1 MPRIY
6 TMGLKTV
13 SPEVQAEVIQHRG
26 TYKNDNKR
34 MIEDFIRSGEQVMEI
49 VPDGHRQLCSVR
61 TTMNASIKNHGYQD
75 QVYLRTY
82 NRGLYMVRKAD
93 PTEAEG

>member
-6 TMGLKTV
+6 TMGLKPV
-13 SPEVQAEVIQHRG
+13 PIEVQSEVIQHRG
-26 TYKNDNKR
+26 TYKNDNRR

-49 VPDGHRQLCSVR
+49 VSDGHRKLCSVR

-75 QVYLRTY
+75 RVYLRTY
-82 NRGLYMVRKAD
+82 NRGLYMVRKPD
-93 PTEAEG
+93 STEAEG